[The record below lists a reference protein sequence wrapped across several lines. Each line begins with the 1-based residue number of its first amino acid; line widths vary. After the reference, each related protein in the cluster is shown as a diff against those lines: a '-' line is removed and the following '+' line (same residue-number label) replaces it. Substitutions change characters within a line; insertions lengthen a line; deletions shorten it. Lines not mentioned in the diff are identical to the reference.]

1 LKNCDKPALPDTI
14 HALGECMDAHKIL
27 AELRSERSRIDQ
39 AISALE
45 SLDGNRPAR
54 VTGARIP
61 KRRRHRMTA
70 AGRKK
75 LSDMMKARWAR
86 RRKAKAPARHMSAAS
101 RRRISQMMKKR
112 WAERKK
118 RKAA

>member
-1 LKNCDKPALPDTI
+1 
-14 HALGECMDAHKIL
+14 MDAHKIL

-45 SLDGNRPAR
+45 SLDGTGPAR
-54 VTGARIP
+54 VPAARTP
-61 KRRRHRMTA
+61 KRRRHRMTT

-75 LSDMMKARWAR
+75 LSDMMKARWAQ
-86 RRKAKAPARHMSAAS
+86 RRKSKAPTRHMSAAS
-101 RRRISQMMKKR
+101 RRRISRMMKKR
-112 WAERKK
+112 WAERK